1 MGAKAFRLNRKS
13 GLMQHYTLIF
23 DQLTQFPATSH
34 GIEKI
39 RLLH

>member
-23 DQLTQFPATSH
+23 DQLTQFPATSPR
-34 GIEKI
+34 IEKI
-39 RLLH
+39 RLLY